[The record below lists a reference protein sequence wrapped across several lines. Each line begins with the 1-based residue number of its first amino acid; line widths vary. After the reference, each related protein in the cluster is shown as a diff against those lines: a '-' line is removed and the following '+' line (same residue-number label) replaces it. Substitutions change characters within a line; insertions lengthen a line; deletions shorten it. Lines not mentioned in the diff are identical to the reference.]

1 MSKELL
7 FCKDCEYAKLK
18 PDFRQ
23 PFWFCWK
30 HKRYITQHTV
40 INSYS
45 DDRECKDY
53 REREKK

>member
-7 FCKDCEYAKLK
+7 FCKDCEYAKYR
-18 PDFRQ
+18 PDIREG
-23 PFWFCWK
+23 FWFCWK

-40 INSYS
+40 INSYD

-53 REREKK
+53 RERK